1 MLEKALK
8 HYFGYDTFRPNQKEI
23 IESLL
28 SGRDTMGILPTGTGK
43 SLCYQ
48 LTGYLIPGLVLIISP
63 LISLME
69 DQVRSLQILGEK
81 RVAALNSTLS
91 HFEKQ
96 YVLDYLSAYKF
107 LFISPEMLQ
116 QHTVL
121 AALKQSALALLV
133 VDEAHCISQW
143 GIDFRPEYRNI
154 RQAKR
159 FLDNPLTLALTATAT
174 SDVEADMKQQLL
186 QPAPAVF
193 RESANRQNIALFVR
207 ETTNKNASLHEIL
220 AQIEGATI
228 IYCATRKQVEALYQE
243 LKTHYAIG
251 YYHGGLNYQQRSLLQ
266 TQFQKGELQFLVAT
280 NAFGMGIDKS
290 DIRFVIH
297 YDLSDTVENYLQE
310 IGRAGRDQAQSY
322 AILLY
327 QKGDEQVHYY
337 FQQTSRENRQML
349 EMKLTHDQIELADE
363 LQKKWHQQA
372 LLEGPEVFLSSLKEN
387 ESQKMF
393 KLKQMLAYISCQTCR
408 RQYLMACLEEALPEP
423 QSNCCD
429 YHDAQLPAP
438 PLKEKMIEKN
448 LENWQIILKKM
459 FSD

>member
-8 HYFGYDTFRPNQKEI
+8 HYFGYENFRPNQKEI
-23 IESLL
+23 VEALL
-28 SGRDTMGILPTGTGK
+28 SGQDTMGILPTGTGK

-48 LTGYLIPGLVLIISP
+48 LTGYLIPGLVLVISP

-69 DQVRSLQILGEK
+69 DQVRSLQVLGEK

-96 YVLDYLSAYKF
+96 YVLDYLNAYKF

-116 QHTVL
+116 QPAVL
-121 AALKQSALALLV
+121 AALKQITIALFV
-133 VDEAHCISQW
+133 VDEAHCVSQW

-159 FLDNPLTLALTATAT
+159 FLGNPLTLALTATAT
-174 SDVEADMKQQLL
+174 SEVETDMKQQLL
-186 QPAPAVF
+186 QSAPAIF

-207 ETTNKNASLHEIL
+207 ETTNKNATLHELL
-220 AQIEGATI
+220 AKIEGATI

-243 LKTHYAIG
+243 LKGRYAIG

-266 TQFQKGELQFLVAT
+266 SQFQKGALQFLVAT

-290 DIRFVIH
+290 DIRYVIH

-337 FQQTSRENRQML
+337 FQQTNRENRQML
-349 EMKLTHDQIELADE
+349 EMKLTHHQIELADE

-372 LLEGPEVFLSSLKEN
+372 LIEGTEVFLRTLKEN
-387 ESQKMF
+387 ESQKTF
-393 KLKQMLAYISCQTCR
+393 KLKQMLDYIACQTCR
-408 RQYLMACLEEALPEP
+408 REYLMACLGEAMPEP

-429 YHDAQLPAP
+429 YHAAQLPGRQ
-438 PLKEKMIEKN
+438 LKEKPIEKN
-448 LENWQIILKKM
+448 LENWQIILEKM